1 MSRVHEHG
9 SPTPGGFLRLPSGLS
24 GAAYGRPTVAGGQL
38 FRPCPALQTLPGQT
52 WRVVRGLP
60 RSSQRLTACRRRL
73 IMKTIGGY
81 GLPKIN

>member
-24 GAAYGRPTVAGGQL
+24 GAAYRKPDSRRRTT
-38 FRPCPALQTLPGQT
+38 LQTLPGQT

-60 RSSQRLTACRRRL
+60 RSSHRLTGCRRRL